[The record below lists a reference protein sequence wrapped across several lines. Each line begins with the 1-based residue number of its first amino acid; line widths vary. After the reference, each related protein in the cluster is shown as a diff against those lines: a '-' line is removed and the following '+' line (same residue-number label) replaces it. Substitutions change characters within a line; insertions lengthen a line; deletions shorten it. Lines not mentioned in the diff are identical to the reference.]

1 MSKFNY
7 QHCYNCFF
15 AFTLI
20 PTLWQVGR
28 LANCHTQLTRLDCL
42 ACAVLVGWHLIL
54 FAFAPKNYYG

>member
-7 QHCYNCFF
+7 QHYYNCFF
-15 AFTLI
+15 SFTLV

-28 LANCHTQLTRLDCL
+28 LANYHTQLTRLDCL
-42 ACAVLVGWHLIL
+42 ACAALIGWYLIL